1 MCRFDT
7 QDGLFDLSW
16 SEIHENQVVVASGD
30 GSVKLFDVM
39 VKVCICGG
47 FWWRLEMRA
56 DGEMGNWANSSGW
69 WVVE

>member
-16 SEIHENQVVVASGD
+16 SEIHENLLVVASGD

-39 VKVCICGG
+39 VKVCMYVWGV
-47 FWWRLEMRA
+47 W
-56 DGEMGNWANSSGW
+56 
-69 WVVE
+69 